1 MRTSI
6 RSDNAV
12 VGYGESVNARVR
24 LAVFLIEPAL
34 DDPDAIEIGAARIR
48 QRKRDSETSHKG
60 RAWQAKKNPA
70 QAGFFPEE
78 QKAAPSVRAVMPTR

>member
-12 VGYGESVNARVR
+12 VGYDDSVNALVR

-34 DDPDAIEIGAARIR
+34 DDLDAIEIGAARIR
-48 QRKRDSETSHKG
+48 QRTDQRLRWRASTAASSPRDGSPRNE
-60 RAWQAKKNPA
+60 
-70 QAGFFPEE
+70 
-78 QKAAPSVRAVMPTR
+78 KAT

>member
-6 RSDNAV
+6 RSVNAV

-48 QRKRDSETSHKG
+48 QRTDQRLRWRASMAVSSPPGGSPRNEKATWETQVAFSN
-60 RAWQAKKNPA
+60 W
-70 QAGFFPEE
+70 
-78 QKAAPSVRAVMPTR
+78 